1 MRSNGLDLGLVVP
14 GDRGRRDRRRDA
26 WFAEE
31 LTLLFFPPEP
41 TQLSPVEER
50 INLLRRRSE
59 LYRVCL
65 RDRIGAATAAE
76 YFREVLLA
84 EAELSPLLIDRDT
97 AGLQPTRS
105 VKVPA

>member
-14 GDRGRRDRRRDA
+14 GDRGRRRGA

-31 LTLLFFPPEP
+31 VTLLFFPPDP
-41 TQLSPVEER
+41 TQPSSVEER
-50 INLLRRRSE
+50 IKLLRRRSE

-97 AGLQPTRS
+97 AGLQPTSS